1 MAVDPLSDVV
11 FRISISNKFKNMN
24 NVSIKCLKSEK
35 IESGACHG
43 QFLINSLRPGQG
55 ISIGNQL
62 RRVLLGDLGGVAI
75 SAVRIAGVSHE
86 FSTIPG
92 VREDILEIL
101 LNLKGIVFKSKT
113 QDVQFGRLKIQGP
126 VVITADLIQ
135 LPSNLEIVNSNHYIA
150 TLSTSNILE
159 IEFKFEYGTGYHLA
173 SQNFSDE
180 TDNYLQLDTI
190 FMPVQKVDFK
200 IENVY
205 DNANNITERVFLDI
219 WTNGSISPNEALK
232 SAAKI
237 VIDLFTLLINNKD
250 NNEENQFESKT
261 RSISIEPY
269 TNIAI
274 EELQLSVRAYNC
286 LKKAQINTVGD
297 LLQYSPEKLQ
307 ELKNFGRKSADEVFS
322 TLKNKLGIILK

>member
-1 MAVDPLSDVV
+1 
-11 FRISISNKFKNMN
+11 MN
-24 NVSIKCLKSEK
+24 NISIKCLKSEK
-35 IESGACHG
+35 IQSGACHG
-43 QFLINSLRPGQG
+43 QFVINSLRPGQG
-55 ISIGNQL
+55 ITIGNQL
-62 RRVLLGDLGGVAI
+62 RRVLLSDLGGVAI
-75 SAVRIAGVSHE
+75 SAVRIAGITHE

-101 LNLKGIVFKSKT
+101 LNLKGIVLKSKT
-113 QDVQFGRLKIQGP
+113 KDTQFGRLKIQGP
-126 VVITADLIQ
+126 SVVTADLIQ
-135 LPSNLEIVNSNHYIA
+135 LPSNLEIVNLNHYIA
-150 TLSTSNILE
+150 TISTSNILE
-159 IEFKFEYGTGYHLA
+159 IEFKFEYGTGYKLSA
-173 SQNFSDE
+173 QAFSDE
-180 TDNYLQLDTI
+180 DENYLQLDTI

-205 DNANNITERVFLDI
+205 DTANNISERLLLDV
-219 WTNGSISPNEALK
+219 WTNGSISPNDAIE
-232 SAAKI
+232 SAAQI
-237 VIDLFTLLINNKD
+237 IIDLFVLLLNNKNTTE
-250 NNEENQFESKT
+250 NNQLDPKT
-261 RSISIEPY
+261 QSISIEPY

>member
-1 MAVDPLSDVV
+1 MDN
-11 FRISISNKFKNMN
+11 I
-24 NVSIKCLKSEK
+24 SIKCLKSEK

-55 ISIGNQL
+55 ITIGNQL
-62 RRVLLGDLGGVAI
+62 RRVLLGDLGGVTI

-113 QDVQFGRLKIQGP
+113 QNVEFGRLKIQGP
-126 VVITADLIQ
+126 AVITADLIQ
-135 LPSNLEIVNSNHYIA
+135 LPSNLEIVNPNHYI
-150 TLSTSNILE
+150 TTISTSNILE
-159 IEFKFEYGTGYHLA
+159 IEFKFEYGSGYRLA
-173 SQNFSDE
+173 SQTFLEE

-205 DNANNITERVFLDI
+205 DNLNNISERVFLDI

-232 SAAKI
+232 SASQI
-237 VIDLFTLLINNKD
+237 IIDLFNSLINNNK
-250 NNEENQFESKT
+250 NERNQLEVKT

-286 LKKAQINTVGD
+286 LKKAQIDTVGD

>member
-1 MAVDPLSDVV
+1 MDN
-11 FRISISNKFKNMN
+11 I
-24 NVSIKCLKSEK
+24 SIKCLKSEK
-35 IESGACHG
+35 IESGAWHG
-43 QFLINSLRPGQG
+43 QFLINFLRSGQG
-55 ISIGNQL
+55 ITIANQL
-62 RRVLLGDLGGVAI
+62 RRVLLGDLNGIAI

-101 LNLKGIVFKSKT
+101 LNLKGIVFKSDT
-113 QDVQFGRLKIQGP
+113 ENVQFGRLKIQGP
-126 VVITADLIQ
+126 AVITADLIQ
-135 LPSNLEIVNSNHYIA
+135 LPSNLEIINPNHYIA
-150 TLSTSNILE
+150 TISTSNILE
-159 IEFKFEYGTGYHLA
+159 IEFKFEYGNGYQLA
-173 SQNFSDE
+173 SQTFLE
-180 TDNYLQLDTI
+180 GTENYLQLDTI

-205 DNANNITERVFLDI
+205 DNSNNISERVFLDI

-232 SAAKI
+232 SASQVI
-237 VIDLFTLLINNKD
+237 IDLFTSLINN
-250 NNEENQFESKT
+250 NENEKNPLEVKT
-261 RSISIEPY
+261 PSISIEPY

-286 LKKAQINTVGD
+286 LKKAQIDTVGD

>member
-1 MAVDPLSDVV
+1 M
-11 FRISISNKFKNMN
+11 NKIY
-24 NVSIKCLKSEK
+24 IKCLKSEK
-35 IESGACHG
+35 IQSGACHG
-43 QFLINSLRPGQG
+43 QFIINSLKTGQG
-55 ISIGNQL
+55 ITIGNQL
-62 RRVLLGDLGGVAI
+62 RRVLLGDLGGIAI
-75 SAVRIAGVSHE
+75 SSVRIAGITHE

-101 LNLKGIVFKSKT
+101 LNLKGIVLKT
-113 QDVQFGRLKIQGP
+113 KTKMTQFGRLKTQGP
-126 VVITADLIQ
+126 RVITAGLIQ
-135 LPSNLEIVNSNHYIA
+135 LPSDLEIVNPNHYIA
-150 TLSTSNILE
+150 TISTSNILE
-159 IEFKFEYGTGYHLA
+159 IELKFEYGTGYRLA
-173 SQNFSDE
+173 SQSFSEEDE
-180 TDNYLQLDTI
+180 NYLQLDTI

-205 DNANNITERVFLDI
+205 DTNNNISEKLLLDI
-219 WTNGSISPNEALK
+219 WTNGSISPNDALQ
-232 SAAKI
+232 SAAQSI
-237 VIDLFTLLINNKD
+237 IDLFGLLLNNKETTK
-250 NNEENQFESKT
+250 NNHLNLKT
-261 RSISIEPY
+261 QSISIEPY

>member
-1 MAVDPLSDVV
+1 
-11 FRISISNKFKNMN
+11 MN
-24 NVSIKCLKSEK
+24 NISSKCLKLEK
-35 IESGACHG
+35 IESGSCYG

-55 ISIGNQL
+55 ITIGNQL

-75 SAVRIAGVSHE
+75 SAVRIAGINHE
-86 FSTIPG
+86 FSTISG

-101 LNLKGIVFKSKT
+101 LNLKGIVFKNKT
-113 QDVQFGRLKIQGP
+113 QDTQFGRLKIQGP
-126 VVITADLIQ
+126 RVITANLIQ
-135 LPSNLEIVNSNHYIA
+135 LPPDLEIVNPNHYIA
-150 TLSTSNILE
+150 TISTSNILE
-159 IEFKFEYGTGYHLA
+159 IEFKFEYGIGYKLA
-173 SQNFSDE
+173 SQVFSE
-180 TDNYLQLDTI
+180 ENENYLQLDTI

-205 DNANNITERVFLDI
+205 DNANNVTERLLLDI
-219 WTNGSISPNEALK
+219 WTNGSISPNEALE
-232 SAAKI
+232 SAAQI
-237 VIDLFTLLINNKD
+237 IIDLFTLLIHNKVT
-250 NNEENQFESKT
+250 NGGNQLEPQIQ
-261 RSISIEPY
+261 SISIEPY

-322 TLKNKLGIILK
+322 TLKNKLGIILNDN

>member
-1 MAVDPLSDVV
+1 
-11 FRISISNKFKNMN
+11 MN
-24 NVSIKCLKSEK
+24 NISIKCLKSEK

-43 QFLINSLRPGQG
+43 QFLISSLKPGQG
-55 ISIGNQL
+55 ITIGNQL
-62 RRVLLGDLGGVAI
+62 RRVLLNDLGGVAI

-101 LNLKGIVFKSKT
+101 LNLKGIVLKSKT
-113 QDVQFGRLKIQGP
+113 QTPQFGRLKIQGP
-126 VVITADLIQ
+126 TVVTADLIQ
-135 LPSNLEIVNSNHYIA
+135 LPSNLEIVNPNHYIM
-150 TLSTSNILE
+150 TISTSNILE
-159 IEFKFEYGTGYHLA
+159 IEFKFEYGTGYKLA
-173 SQNFSDE
+173 SQTFLEENE
-180 TDNYLQLDTI
+180 NYLQLDTI

-205 DNANNITERVFLDI
+205 DNNNNITERVFLDI
-219 WTNGSISPNEALK
+219 WTNGSISPTQALK
-232 SAAKI
+232 SAAQI
-237 VIDLFTLLINNKD
+237 TIDLFTLILENKETEENNKL
-250 NNEENQFESKT
+250 EPKT

>member
-1 MAVDPLSDVV
+1 M
-11 FRISISNKFKNMN
+11 
-24 NVSIKCLKSEK
+24 KCLKSETVQ
-35 IESGACHG
+35 SGLSHG
-43 QFLINSLRPGQG
+43 QFVINSLKPGQG
-55 ISIGNQL
+55 ITIGNQL

-75 SAVRIAGVSHE
+75 SAVRIAGVRHE

-101 LNLKGIVFKSKT
+101 LNLKGIIVRSKIK
-113 QDVQFGRLKIQGP
+113 DSQFGRLKVQGP
-126 VVITADLIQ
+126 AVITADLIN
-135 LPSNLEIVNSNHYIA
+135 LPAGLEIINPNHYIA
-150 TLSTSNILE
+150 TISTSNIIE
-159 IEFKFEYGTGYHLA
+159 IEFKFEYGTGYKLA
-173 SQNFSDE
+173 SQTFSDNVE
-180 TDNYLQLDTI
+180 NYLQLDTI

-205 DNANNITERVFLDI
+205 DTKNNISERLLLDI
-219 WTNGSISPNEALK
+219 WTNGSIRPTEALNLA
-232 SAAKI
+232 SQI
-237 VIDLFTLLINNKD
+237 IIDLFTVLIKTNDMNDINKLETKPKLL
-250 NNEENQFESKT
+250 T
-261 RSISIEPY
+261 IEPY

-297 LLQYSPEKLQ
+297 LLKYSPEKLQ

>member
-1 MAVDPLSDVV
+1 MDN
-11 FRISISNKFKNMN
+11 I
-24 NVSIKCLKSEK
+24 SIKCLKSEK
-35 IESGACHG
+35 MESGASYG
-43 QFLINSLRPGQG
+43 QFVINSLKPGQG
-55 ISIGNQL
+55 ITVGNQL

-75 SAVRIAGVSHE
+75 SAVRIAGVNHE

-113 QDVQFGRLKIQGP
+113 ENIQFGRLKVQGP
-126 VVITADLIQ
+126 AVITADLIQ
-135 LPSNLEIVNSNHYIA
+135 LPPDLKIVNPNHYIA
-150 TLSTSNILE
+150 TISTSNILE
-159 IEFKFEYGTGYHLA
+159 IEFKFEYGTGYRLA
-173 SQNFSDE
+173 SQAFLE
-180 TDNYLQLDTI
+180 QTDNYLQLDTI

-205 DNANNITERVFLDI
+205 DTSNNVIERVFIDI
-219 WTNGSISPNEALK
+219 WTNGSISPLEAIK
-232 SAAKI
+232 SAI
-237 VIDLFTLLINNKD
+237 QIIIDLFTLLINNKATTQED
-250 NNEENQFESKT
+250 HLDTKP

>member
-1 MAVDPLSDVV
+1 MNN
-11 FRISISNKFKNMN
+11 ISIR
-24 NVSIKCLKSEK
+24 CLKSEK
-35 IESGACHG
+35 IQSGACHG
-43 QFLINSLRPGQG
+43 QFVINSLKPGQG
-55 ISIGNQL
+55 ITIGNPL
-62 RRVLLGDLGGVAI
+62 RRALLGDLGGIAI

-101 LNLKGIVFKSKT
+101 LNLKGIVLKSKT
-113 QDVQFGRLKIQGP
+113 KDVQFGGLKVQGP
-126 VVITADLIQ
+126 TVLTADLIK
-135 LPSNLEIVNSNHYIA
+135 LPEGMEIINPNHYIA
-150 TLSTSNILE
+150 TLSTSNIIE
-159 IEFKFEYGTGYHLA
+159 IEFKFEYGTGYRLA
-173 SQNFSDE
+173 NQTFFEELN
-180 TDNYLQLDTI
+180 NYLQLDTV

-205 DNANNITERVFLDI
+205 DTNNNSNERLFLDI
-219 WTNGSISPNEALK
+219 WTNGSISPNEALE
-232 SAAKI
+232 SASMI
-237 VIDLFTLLINNKD
+237 ISDLFTVLIKNTIQ
-250 NNEENQFESKT
+250 NETNQLEEQSD
-261 RSISIEPY
+261 SISIEPY

-322 TLKNKLGIILK
+322 TLKNKLGIILN

>member
-1 MAVDPLSDVV
+1 
-11 FRISISNKFKNMN
+11 MN
-24 NVSIKCLKSEK
+24 NISIKCLKSEK

-43 QFLINSLRPGQG
+43 QFLISSLKPGQG
-55 ISIGNQL
+55 ITIGNQL
-62 RRVLLGDLGGVAI
+62 RRVLLNDLGGVAI

-101 LNLKGIVFKSKT
+101 LNLKGIVLKSKT
-113 QDVQFGRLKIQGP
+113 QTPQFGRLKIQGP
-126 VVITADLIQ
+126 TVVTADLIQ
-135 LPSNLEIVNSNHYIA
+135 LPSNLEIVNPNHYIM
-150 TLSTSNILE
+150 TISTSNILE
-159 IEFKFEYGTGYHLA
+159 IEFKFEYGTGYKLA
-173 SQNFSDE
+173 SQTFLEENE
-180 TDNYLQLDTI
+180 NYLQLDTI

-205 DNANNITERVFLDI
+205 DNNNNITERVFLDI
-219 WTNGSISPNEALK
+219 WTNGSISPTQALK
-232 SAAKI
+232 SAAQI
-237 VIDLFTLLINNKD
+237 TIDLFTLILENKETEENNKL
-250 NNEENQFESKT
+250 EPKT

-307 ELKNFGRKSADEVFS
+307 ELKNFGRKSSIEVFS
-322 TLKNKLGIILK
+322 TLKNKLGIILR

>member
-1 MAVDPLSDVV
+1 MNN
-11 FRISISNKFKNMN
+11 ISIT
-24 NVSIKCLKSEK
+24 CLKSEK
-35 IESGACHG
+35 IESGCCHG
-43 QFLINSLRPGQG
+43 QFLINSLKPGQG
-55 ISIGNQL
+55 ITIGNQL
-62 RRVLLGDLGGVAI
+62 RRVLLNDLGGVAI

-86 FSTIPG
+86 FSILPG

-101 LNLKGIVFKSKT
+101 LNLKGIVFKSKSRNPE
-113 QDVQFGRLKIQGP
+113 FGRLKIQGP
-126 VVITADLIQ
+126 AVITADLIQ
-135 LPSNLEIVNSNHYIA
+135 LPSNFEIVNPNHYIM
-150 TLSTSNILE
+150 TISTSNILE
-159 IEFKFEYGTGYHLA
+159 IEFKFEYGTGYKLA
-173 SQNFSDE
+173 SQTFLEENE
-180 TDNYLQLDTI
+180 NYLQLDTI

-205 DNANNITERVFLDI
+205 DNNNISERIFLDI

-232 SAAKI
+232 SAAQLT
-237 VIDLFTLLINNKD
+237 IDLFTFLVKEKD
-250 NNEENQFESKT
+250 TEKKRELKPKSD
-261 RSISIEPY
+261 SISIEPY

-297 LLQYSPEKLQ
+297 LLHYSPEKLQ